1 MANPTAGALS
11 RSQCFAPRARDFC
24 LKRRLSGTYAQNKN
38 TRTYNAAMQLPFR
51 AKLPMNTP
59 MSLANRIRIRETRLL
74 SDDWGEL
81 TKTTFDWLR
90 ADGTWQT
97 LSRETYDRGNGAT
110 LLPYNLRDRTVLLTR
125 QFRYPA
131 YVNGYDDFL
140 IETAAG
146 LLDEASP
153 EDRIRSEVEEETGY
167 RMKGVRKVFEC
178 FMSPGS
184 VTERLH
190 FFVAEYD
197 AEMRVAK
204 GGGIAAEGEDIQ
216 VMQLPFE
223 DAMAMVERGEI
234 ADAKTIML
242 LQYAALQLFR

>member
-1 MANPTAGALS
+1 M
-11 RSQCFAPRARDFC
+11 
-24 LKRRLSGTYAQNKN
+24 YV
-38 TRTYNAAMQLPFR
+38 
-51 AKLPMNTP
+51 P
-59 MSLANRIRIRETRLL
+59 MSLARRIRIREVRLL
-74 SDDWGEL
+74 SDDWYVL
-81 TKTTFDWLR
+81 KKTTFDWLR
-90 ADGTWQT
+90 GDGTWQT
-97 LSRETYDRGNGAT
+97 VSRETYDRGNGAT
-110 LLPYNLRDRTVLLTR
+110 LLPYNLRDRTVVLTR

-131 YVNGYDDFL
+131 FVNGYDDML

-153 EDRIRSEVEEETGY
+153 EARIRAEVEEETGY
-167 RMKGVRKVFEC
+167 RLRDVRKVFEC

-197 AEMRVAK
+197 AGMRVAE
-204 GGGIAAEGEDIQ
+204 GGGVASEGEEIH
-216 VMQLPFE
+216 VLELPFDE
-223 DAMAMVERGEI
+223 AMAMIEHGEI